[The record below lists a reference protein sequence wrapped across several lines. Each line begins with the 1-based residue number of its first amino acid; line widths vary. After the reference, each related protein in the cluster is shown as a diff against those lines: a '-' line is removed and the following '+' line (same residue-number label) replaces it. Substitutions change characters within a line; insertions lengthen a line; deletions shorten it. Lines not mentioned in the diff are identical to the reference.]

1 MKNLKSYIFQIDFQ
15 TVLDGQDY
23 NLSSLTIQREVK
35 LIGSKEDRT
44 RTIPSLASSTIGSTN
59 HFENAFP
66 LATNPVVAE
75 YNWIE
80 FRHFWMFNTQN
91 HYDFV
96 QTMIADMKLEYP
108 AAVEVN
114 QVRSPIQ
121 SSGGSGSLGSKF
133 EHSDV
138 DDDR

>member
-1 MKNLKSYIFQIDFQ
+1 
-15 TVLDGQDY
+15 
-23 NLSSLTIQREVK
+23 
-35 LIGSKEDRT
+35 
-44 RTIPSLASSTIGSTN
+44 
-59 HFENAFP
+59 
-66 LATNPVVAE
+66 
-75 YNWIE
+75 
-80 FRHFWMFNTQN
+80 MFNTQN

-133 EHSDV
+133 VHSDV